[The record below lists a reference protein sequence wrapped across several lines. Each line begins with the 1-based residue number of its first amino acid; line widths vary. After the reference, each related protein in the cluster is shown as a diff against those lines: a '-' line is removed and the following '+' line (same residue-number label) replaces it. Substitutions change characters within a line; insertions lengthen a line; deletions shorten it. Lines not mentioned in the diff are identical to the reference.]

1 MVRKFN
7 HLAILNILYL
17 QAELFDL
24 EDALATEQETDRLSS
39 TKRQCDWDWL
49 FLSSDVLNQDRKQWK
64 LVLEIR
70 EKLAE
75 YHSTILQYSQI
86 ASLGQP
92 SDHQRCAISELLSA
106 SKTGEALGHFQS
118 MDLAGGKGP
127 RIYQSKYLTDLLL
140 LDARDEEND
149 TISRLIIQPLLGLRR
164 IFELRVKKPPA
175 SDLES
180 APESAPGSDERLLDI
195 YLYSQRQAYAMNHI
209 AGALIGAVILI
220 VSMVVP
226 YRIENMDAKVGLVC
240 LFTVLFCLVLST
252 LSKARRVEIFAATA
266 AFGSIQVVWIT
277 QTDHT

>member
-1 MVRKFN
+1 
-7 HLAILNILYL
+7 
-17 QAELFDL
+17 
-24 EDALATEQETDRLSS
+24 
-39 TKRQCDWDWL
+39 
-49 FLSSDVLNQDRKQWK
+49 
-64 LVLEIR
+64 
-70 EKLAE
+70 
-75 YHSTILQYSQI
+75 
-86 ASLGQP
+86 
-92 SDHQRCAISELLSA
+92 
-106 SKTGEALGHFQS
+106 

-164 IFELRVKKPPA
+164 IFELRVKVSMSCMNESCISKCASIADAFIQKPPA

-266 AFGSIQVVWIT
+266 A
-277 QTDHT
+277 